1 MEEAFIA
8 HLLAAS
14 GVTDIASTRVFP
26 FSRQQGSALPAI
38 TVQRISGAPL
48 YADDGETGLE
58 NVRMQVDC
66 WAMTYGSAKLL
77 GRAATDAFSA
87 FSGTVSGVEFQFVTL
102 EAERDERE
110 VGANAAEYLYRVSL
124 DFEVW
129 VTR

>member
-14 GVTDIASTRVFP
+14 GVTAIASTRVYP
-26 FSRQQGSALPAI
+26 FSRLQGSAFPAV

-48 YADDGETGLE
+48 YADDGEVGLE

-66 WAMTYGSAKLL
+66 WATTYASAKTL
-77 GRAATDAFSA
+77 GRAVTAAFSA
-87 FSGTVSGVEFQFVTL
+87 FDGTVSGVEFQFVTL
-102 EAERDERE
+102 ENEHDERE
-110 VGANAAEYLYRVSL
+110 TGANAAEYVYRTSL